1 MRYFLIIAAALM
13 LWACKGQP
21 TQKEATAKGEAPKS
35 DVYYTCSMHPQVM
48 QDAPGKCPICGM
60 ELISV
65 SKGKGAAEENL
76 VLSDLQVQLGNIQ
89 VDTMSGGSMGNKV
102 TLTATL
108 DVDETR
114 STSVNARIAG
124 RIEKLYFKNT
134 GDYVHKRDKLYD
146 LYSEELNNAKQEYL
160 LALERQRTLDNGV
173 VDFKQLIEAAHN
185 KLLLWGMS
193 EAQIEELARMKKASP
208 VTTFYSPVAGVIMS
222 LEGHEGDG
230 VAQGATIL
238 RLSDLS
244 TLWVEAQVYS
254 SQLPALDRG
263 AAAIVHLPDLPG
275 KEWTG
280 RIEFVNPEINPDTR
294 INLVRIQ
301 LPNTGGLL
309 KPGMVAYVT
318 LVSRASHSLTLPQEA
333 VIRTGNGNVVWVQV
347 GHNTY
352 RWVMVETGLEDGD
365 RIEIRS
371 GLKAGDAVVTSGAY
385 LLNSEYVFRRGADP
399 MAGMDMKKM

>member
-1 MRYFLIIAAALM
+1 M
-13 LWACKGQP
+13 LWACKGKP
-21 TQKEATAKGEAPKS
+21 KEAAAPKS

-60 ELISV
+60 VLIPVGKS
-65 SKGKGAAEENL
+65 KGAAEENI

-89 VDTMSGGSMGNKV
+89 ADTVAGGSMGNKV

-108 DVDETR
+108 NVDETR
-114 STSVNARIAG
+114 STSVNVRIAG

-134 GDYVHKRDKLYD
+134 GDHVHKGDRLYD

-160 LALERQRTLDNGV
+160 LALERQKTLDNGV
-173 VDFKQLIEAAHN
+173 IDFKQLIEAARN

-193 EAQIEELARMKKASP
+193 EGQIEELARVKKTSP
-208 VTTFYSPVAGVIMS
+208 VTSFYSPAAGVVIS
-222 LEGHEGDG
+222 LEGHEGDYL
-230 VAQGATIL
+230 AQGATIL

-244 TLWVEAQVYS
+244 TMWVEAQVYT
-254 SQLPALDRG
+254 SQLSALDRG
-263 AAAIVHLPDLPG
+263 AVAFVHLPDLPG

-294 INLVRIQ
+294 INLVRIR

-309 KPGMVAYVT
+309 KPGMPAYVT

-333 VIRTGNGNVVWVQV
+333 VIRGGGGNVVWVQV
-347 GHNTY
+347 GHNMY
-352 RWVMVETGLEDGD
+352 RSVMVETGMEDGD
-365 RIEIRS
+365 RVEIRS
-371 GLKAGDAVVTSGAY
+371 GLKAGDVVVTSGAY
-385 LLNSEYVFRRGADP
+385 LLNSEYVFRHGADP